1 MRADQAGVRSV
12 LWAVVMTALL
22 VSTASAADRFVS
34 PAGSDASNDCLASS
48 NPCRTIG
55 YAATQAASGDVV
67 KIVGGNGLYREN
79 LRIDVSTQLAFQG
92 GYDATFTEPPDPA
105 AHPTV
110 IDGRHRERVW
120 TLYAGAGQ
128 SMDVTIDGFTL
139 RRGLPRSNL
148 SQMFCC
154 IGKGGG
160 LAAFAEDGGT
170 IQLTVRRT
178 TVTASQSD
186 DSAGGILVLG
196 NGFGGGDGGTVTAT
210 LDRVTVTRNKAP
222 YFAGVGIQSIGGTT
236 TASHVTVSIV
246 NSVIAGNHVEYDG
259 GGVGVSAYYTGSTS
273 DVSVLNSTITGNR
286 SLGRVPEYV
295 EAVGGGGIS
304 VASNDSPL
312 TVNLTNVI
320 LWGNRA
326 PTGTGRDLHLQMFG
340 PAVPTVNADHLDLGD
355 TALVS
360 GTVNDLGGNVD
371 VDPGLARDFR
381 LLAGS
386 PLIDAG
392 TCGGAPPSDFEG
404 DPRPSGAGCDIGADE
419 FVP

>member
-1 MRADQAGVRSV
+1 MHAAQVRVRSV
-12 LWAVVMTALL
+12 LWALVTIVVVLGTAQ
-22 VSTASAADRFVS
+22 AADRFVS
-34 PAGSDASNDCLASS
+34 TAGDDAANDCLGSS

-55 YAATQAASGDVV
+55 NAITQAASGDVV

-79 LRIDVSTQLAFQG
+79 LRLDASTQLAFQG
-92 GYDATFTEPPDPA
+92 GYDAAFTEPPDPA

-128 SMDVTIDGFTL
+128 SMDVTIDGVTL

-148 SQMFCC
+148 SQLFCC

-160 LAAFAEDGGT
+160 LAAFAEDGGA

-178 TVTASQSD
+178 TVSSSQSD
-186 DSAGGILVLG
+186 DSAGGILLLG

-210 LDRVTVTRNKAP
+210 LDRVTVTKNKAP
-222 YFAGVGIQSIGGTT
+222 YFSGVGIQSIGGT

-246 NSVIAGNHVEYDG
+246 NSVIAGNRVEYDG

-273 DVSVLNSTITGNR
+273 DVSVVNTTITGNR

-295 EAVGGGGIS
+295 EAVGGGGIA
-304 VASNDSPL
+304 VASNDSPV
-312 TVNLTNVI
+312 TVSLTNVI

-326 PTGTGRDLHLQMFG
+326 RAGTGRDLHEETFG
-340 PAVPTVNADHLDLGD
+340 PAVPTVNADHVDLGD

-360 GTVNDLGGNVD
+360 GTMNDLGGNVD
-371 VDPGLARDFR
+371 IDPDLDPRFK

-404 DPRPSGAGCDIGADE
+404 DPRPTGAGCDMGADE

>member
-1 MRADQAGVRSV
+1 MRTFPAPLLGLLLTCGLHPAD
-12 LWAVVMTALL
+12 
-22 VSTASAADRFVS
+22 AADRFVS
-34 PAGSDASNDCLASS
+34 PSGNDAANDCLTSAS
-48 NPCRTIG
+48 PCRTVG
-55 YAATQAASGDVV
+55 HAVTQAASADIV
-67 KIVGGNGLYREN
+67 KIAGGNGVYREN
-79 LRIDVSTQLAFQG
+79 LRLDASTQLTFQG
-92 GYDATFTEPPDPA
+92 GYDATFTEPPDPV

-110 IDGRHRERVW
+110 IDGRRRERVW

-139 RRGLPRSNL
+139 RRGQPRSNL
-148 SQMFCC
+148 SQLFCC

-160 LAAFAEDGGT
+160 LAAFAEDGGA

-178 TVTASQSD
+178 TVTGSQSD

-210 LDRVTVTRNKAP
+210 LDRVTVTRNRAP
-222 YFAGVGIQSIGGTT
+222 YFSGVGIQSIGGT

-259 GGVGVSAYYTGSTS
+259 GGVGVSAYYTGSST
-273 DVSVLNSTITGNR
+273 DVSIVNTTITGNR

-295 EAVGGGGIS
+295 EAVGGGGMS
-304 VASNDSPL
+304 VASNDSPV
-312 TVNLTNVI
+312 TVSLTNVI

-326 PTGTGRDLHLQMFG
+326 AAGTGRDLHQEAFG
-340 PAVPTVNADHLDLGD
+340 PAVPTVNADHIDLGD

-360 GTVNDLGGNVD
+360 GTVNDLGGNLD
-371 VDPGLARDFR
+371 VDPDLAGGFR

-404 DPRPSGAGCDIGADE
+404 DPRPSGASCDIGADE